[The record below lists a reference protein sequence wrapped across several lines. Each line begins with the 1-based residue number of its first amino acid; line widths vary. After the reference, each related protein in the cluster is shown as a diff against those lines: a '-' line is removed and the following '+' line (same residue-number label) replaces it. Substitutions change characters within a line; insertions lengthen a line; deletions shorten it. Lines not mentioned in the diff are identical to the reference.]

1 MWMQYLLNI
10 LGLLI
15 IIEKIFYKLLNI
27 HIQRFDNILYIFLFY
42 IILIINIA
50 IFTIIKNR

>member
-1 MWMQYLLNI
+1 MQYLLNI

-50 IFTIIKNR
+50 IFIGIGD